1 MRGPNYW
8 SNYRQHVIIM
18 KLDIGKY
25 EDLPTNMIEGFHER
39 IEKLIPSLYNHR
51 CSEGHKGGFFE
62 RIKEGTWMG
71 HVVEHVALELQTLAG
86 MESGYGRTRS
96 ADERGVYYVII
107 SYQIEKAGLFAAEAA
122 MRLVDALAA
131 DKPYDL
137 EKDLECLRYILK
149 KESFGPTTL
158 SIINEAKNRKIPF
171 RRLNKGSLVLL
182 GQGVHQKMIRASM
195 TTDTSSIGV
204 DLVADKDETKALLA
218 KAHIPVPKGEVVS
231 DEEALKETLK
241 RISLPVVIKPVTG
254 NHGRGVTTNIQTEEK
269 ALTAFRL
276 AKTIDEDVIVERFLE
291 GFDYRFLV
299 INYKLV
305 AVAKRTPAMVMGDGV
320 SSVNELI
327 IQTNNDPNRGDGHEK
342 TLTKIVVDDITK
354 KILADKKI
362 TLETVLPMGEIL
374 LLKDTANI
382 STGGT
387 SRDVTDLVHPA
398 NILMAERIARIM
410 NLDICGLDIVA
421 KDIDLPITNE
431 IGGVVEVNACPGLRM
446 HLNPSKGNP
455 RNVAEPIVDM
465 LFPGGSSGR
474 IPVVAITGT
483 NGKTTTS
490 RLIAHMAK
498 QSGYKTGLTTTDG
511 IYIQGQAI
519 HYGDCTGPISAEV
532 VLSDPTVEFAVL
544 ECARGGILR
553 SGLGFDHCN
562 VSVITNVSSDHIGLK
577 GINTLAEM
585 AKVKSVV
592 ARSTMDNGYAVL
604 NADDD
609 HVYDMR
615 EDLDCNI
622 ALFSMDENNE
632 RLLRHCAKGGYA
644 TTIEKGYL
652 TIVKGEWKTRV
663 CKIESVPLS
672 FSGKA
677 VPMIKNIL
685 AATLAAV
692 CSNIKLEDIRSA
704 LKTFIPSPE
713 FTPGR
718 MNSFKFSNFE
728 VMLDYAHNID
738 GFMEMK
744 KYIDGVNATVK
755 VGIITGVGDRRD
767 EDIINVGYLA
777 AQIFDR
783 IIIRHDM
790 EMRGRNADE
799 LVNLIIEGIKK
810 FKPDLPVEIIPDEQE
825 AILHAMNHAVNGSFI
840 FVSTERVTES
850 IEFLKKMKEESEKEG
865 SQLFTLSK
873 VS

>member
-8 SNYRQHVIIM
+8 SNYRQHVITM

-25 EDLPTNMIEGFHER
+25 EDIPTNMIKGFSER

-71 HVVEHVALELQTLAG
+71 HVIEHIALELQTLAG
-86 MESGYGRTRS
+86 MECGYGRTRS
-96 ADERGVYYVII
+96 SDERGIYYVII
-107 SYQIEKAGLFAAEAA
+107 SYQIEKAGLFAAEASIRIA
-122 MRLVDALAA
+122 EALAA
-131 DKPYDL
+131 GTSYDL

-149 KESFGPTTL
+149 KESFGPSTQ
-158 SIINEAKNRKIPF
+158 SIINEAKKRKIPF

-182 GQGVHQKMIRASM
+182 GQGKNQKKIRASI
-195 TTDTSSIGV
+195 TSETSNVGV
-204 DLVADKDETKALLA
+204 DLAAEKDETKALLG
-218 KAHIPVPKGEVVS
+218 KAYIPVPQGEVIS
-231 DEEALKETLK
+231 EEEGLKEILN
-241 RISLPVVIKPVTG
+241 RIGLPVVIKPVTG

-269 ALTAFRL
+269 ALIAFRL

-305 AVAKRTPAMVMGDGV
+305 AVAKRTPAMVMGDGT
-320 SSVNELI
+320 STVNELI
-327 IQTNNDPNRGDGHEK
+327 IQTNNDPNRGEGHEK
-342 TLTKIVVDDITK
+342 VLTKIVVDEITK

-410 NLDICGLDIVA
+410 NLDICGIDVVA

-446 HLNPSKGNP
+446 HLNPSKGIA
-455 RNVAEPIVDM
+455 RNVAEPIIDM
-465 LFPGGSSGR
+465 LFPEENAGR

-511 IYIQGQAI
+511 IYIQGGAI
-519 HYGDCTGPISAEV
+519 HYGDCTGPVSAEV
-532 VLSDPTVEFAVL
+532 VLTDPTVDFAVL

-577 GINTLAEM
+577 GINTLSEM

-592 ARSTMDNGYAVL
+592 ARSTFHNGYAVL

-609 HVYDMR
+609 LVYEMKD
-615 EDLDCNI
+615 ELDCNI

-632 RLLRHCAKGGYA
+632 RLIKHYAKGGFA

-652 TIVKGEWKTRV
+652 TIIKGEWKTRV
-663 CKIESVPLS
+663 CKIETVPLS
-672 FSGKA
+672 FSGRA
-677 VPMIKNIL
+677 SSMIKNIL

-692 CSNIKLEDIRSA
+692 CCNIKLEEIRVA

-728 VMLDYAHNID
+728 VMLDYAHNTD

-744 KYIDGVNATVK
+744 KYMDGVNATVK

-767 EDIINVGYLA
+767 EDIRNVGHSA
-777 AQIFDR
+777 AQMFDR
-783 IIIRHDM
+783 IIIRHDQ
-790 EMRGRNADE
+790 EMRGRNSEE
-799 LVNLIIEGIKK
+799 LVNLLIEGIKS
-810 FKPDLPVEIIPDEQE
+810 FKPDMPVEIVPNEQE
-825 AILHAMNHAVNGSFI
+825 AILHAMNNAVNGSFI
-840 FVSTERVTES
+840 FVSTENVKES
-850 IEFLKKMKEESEKEG
+850 IEFVKKMKEESEKED
-865 SQLFTLSK
+865 SHLFTLSK